1 METRNNLGLEVNKQ
15 QLLNLLSASLYKGDI
30 LQVSTRELLQNAFDA
45 VKAAKNNAP
54 IEVTWISYNN
64 TLRIKDAGIGMSPAT
79 VQKVFLTIGGTAKE
93 GLAETDR
100 SGGFGIAKV
109 QFFMAA
115 STIKVE
121 TVHNGILTVLECTKE
136 DLLNEQA
143 SLTITHTDAKPGTT
157 VTLTFPDEYYDG
169 AITKRA
175 HYRESSIT
183 SVLKHPLLGW
193 QIDTKFNGRS
203 VQQDHPARAFS
214 YEFDWGTAIVYPE
227 KYIGESYSQYHYHC
241 AGLYQFLE
249 EEYTGDNLGMS
260 VRVNIL
266 PKYPAG
272 HNLYPFANSRDSLAH
287 IAAKDIDPILKSVK
301 EIGKKMR
308 SLSIAAE
315 YNKFM
320 PLEYTKGCTKS
331 IASEMNPNFDVN
343 SIWQTALENAM
354 SISDFIACLEKALE
368 AKNKREKTD
377 RENHDSNKDNSLKL
391 INKKNISVNSDLYN
405 ACCNLAS
412 VVYDVIYDSNI
423 RKYVKPTTT
432 IAGIVFEKGTSGCCL
447 TLGGIIGVYLNP
459 LGKYCNAEHFA
470 SNMMDTL
477 VHELAHATG
486 YDYHGDSFF
495 GQERAILNEIHFSNL
510 YASIL
515 ESFRDI
521 YQKHGKAF
529 NV

>member
-79 VQKVFLTIGGTAKE
+79 VQEVFLTIGGTAKE

-115 STIKVE
+115 DTIKVE

-143 SLTITHTDAKPGTT
+143 SLTITRTDAKPGTT
-157 VTLTFPDEYYDG
+157 VTLTFPEEYYDG
-169 AITKRA
+169 ITAKRV
-175 HYRESSIT
+175 YYYESSIT
-183 SVLKHPLLGW
+183 SVLRQPLLGW

-214 YEFDWGTAIVYPE
+214 YEFNWGTAIVYPE
-227 KYIGESYSQYHYHC
+227 KYIEGSYSQYHYHC
-241 AGLYQFLE
+241 AGLYQFLQ

-260 VRVNIL
+260 VRVDIL

-287 IAAKDIDPILKSVK
+287 IAAKDIDPILESVK
-301 EIGKKMR
+301 KIGEKMR
-308 SLSIAAE
+308 SLSIASE
-315 YNKFM
+315 YNKFI
-320 PLEYTKGCTKS
+320 PLEYTKGCTKGIS
-331 IASEMNPNFDVN
+331 SEMNPNFNVN
-343 SIWQTALENAM
+343 SIWQTALENAT
-354 SISDFIACLEKALE
+354 SISDFLANLEKALE
-368 AKNKREKTD
+368 AKNKREKVD
-377 RENHDSNKDNSLKL
+377 RENHESNKDNSLKL
-391 INKKNISVNSDLYN
+391 INKKNVSVNSNLYN

-423 RKYVKPTTT
+423 RKYVRPTTT
-432 IAGIVFEKGTSGCCL
+432 IAGIVFEKDTSGCCL
-447 TLGGIIGVYLNP
+447 TLGSIIGVYLNP
-459 LGKYCNAEHFA
+459 LGQYYNAEHFA
-470 SNMMDTL
+470 STMMDTL

-486 YDYHGDSFF
+486 CDYHGDAFF
-495 GQERAILNEIHFSNL
+495 SKERTILDVIHFNNL

-515 ESFRDI
+515 EAFRDI
-521 YQKHGKAF
+521 YQKYGKEF
-529 NV
+529 NI